1 MGSYFMDVCA
11 KVILFSIQQEIYD
24 FCRSTCKQTQK
35 VCFCRVV
42 VGSENNAVDLLS
54 ESNRYVT

>member
-1 MGSYFMDVCA
+1 MIFVGARLS
-11 KVILFSIQQEIYD
+11 KL
-24 FCRSTCKQTQK
+24 KQK

-42 VGSENNAVDLLS
+42 VGSENNAMDPLN